1 MKKLLILSL
10 AALLAAC
17 ASEGDKYGDCN
28 GERWYS
34 ERRPIIRSNTR
45 QPKPRKLYV
54 YEAPKQKPQPI
65 IVKTPAPVPPC
76 NQVVQAPV
84 PQPVVVPAPATPCN
98 GCAPSVKVTK
108 EPVEIVYKKTTT
120 TTVYEPKTTTDVSY
134 EKEKIT
140 TAPVVKTVTVTTT
153 TQSAPQPAPEPTV
166 ETISYT
172 IDSNTETAVT
182 PDMPADE
189 IK

>member
-10 AALLAAC
+10 AALLSAC
-17 ASEGDKYGDCN
+17 ASEGDKYADCN
-28 GERWYS
+28 GEHWYNQ
-34 ERRPIIRSNTR
+34 RRPIIRSSAQ

-54 YEAPKQKPQPI
+54 YEAPKPAPQPI
-65 IVKTPAPVPPC
+65 VVNTPAPVPPC
-76 NQVVQAPV
+76 RQVVQAPA
-84 PQPVVVPAPATPCN
+84 PQPAATPCN
-98 GCAPSVKVTK
+98 GCAPSVKITK

-120 TTVYEPKTTTDVSY
+120 TTVYEPKTTTNVDY
-134 EKEKIT
+134 EREKIT

-153 TQSAPQPAPEPTV
+153 QAAPEPTPSV

-172 IDSNTETAVT
+172 IDSNTETVVT